1 LLLDETGGV
10 RVARRQMIAIPVGA
24 PRNSFGNMA
33 RSYVNTMRQN
43 RKDYFLAT
51 IHGKTG
57 LWKRLGRGRVK
68 LMAYMKRTEQ
78 YTAKRHYHDKVFAI
92 LNRDAEKIFDMWCG
106 ALSLPHANEQ

>member
-1 LLLDETGGV
+1 MPQADYLLLEEAGGV

-33 RSYVNTMRQN
+33 RGYVDKMRQN
-43 RKDYFLAT
+43 RNDYFLAT

-57 LWKRLGRGRVK
+57 LWKRLGRGRVG
-68 LMAYMKRTEQ
+68 YIKRTEQ

-92 LNRDAEKIFDMWCG
+92 LNRDAEKIFDMWMRR
-106 ALSLPHANEQ
+106 AIATAR